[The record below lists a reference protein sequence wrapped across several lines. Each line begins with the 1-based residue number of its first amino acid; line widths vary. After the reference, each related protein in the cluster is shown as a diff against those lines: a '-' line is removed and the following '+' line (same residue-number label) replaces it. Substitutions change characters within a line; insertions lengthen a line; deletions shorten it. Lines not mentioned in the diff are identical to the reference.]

1 MIFVKLYEFVLRH
14 IIYQLPDINLSD
26 MLPLILYMLSPCLII
41 LLTTMA
47 SVLLVNFLI
56 RPKLW
61 TAFNIVILIYFLL
74 TKILGSFN
82 IFIITSI
89 ISQNLDTL
97 QVETDNDISQL
108 VAIQID
114 RWTQLEE
121 ECSIHVLYSGTWL
134 FREGILTGK
143 NIKLSSN

>member
-1 MIFVKLYEFVLRH
+1 MWSNISTPSHQCTFCSMIS
-14 IIYQLPDINLSD
+14 I
-26 MLPLILYMLSPCLII
+26 ILYMLSFCLII
-41 LLTTMA
+41 LLTMMGII
-47 SVLLVNFLI
+47 LLLNILI

-74 TKILGSFN
+74 TTILGSFN

-89 ISQNLDTL
+89 INQNLDTFE
-97 QVETDNDISQL
+97 VETDIDISQL

-121 ECSIHVLYSGTWL
+121 DCSIHILYSGTWL
-134 FREGILTGK
+134 LREGILTGMIFTRQK
-143 NIKLSSN
+143 I